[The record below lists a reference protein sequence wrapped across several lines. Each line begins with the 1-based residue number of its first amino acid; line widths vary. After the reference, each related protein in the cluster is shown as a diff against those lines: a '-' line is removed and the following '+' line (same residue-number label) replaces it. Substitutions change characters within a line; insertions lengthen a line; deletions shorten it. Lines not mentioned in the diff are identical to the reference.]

1 MSTQAIET
9 TRFLSHNAVRTIA
22 HQFGTPVYVY
32 DEARLTQAA
41 QEVLNFPHAFG
52 LTPRYAMKALPNGN
66 ILRLFDRL
74 GLHFDAS
81 SGFEVERA
89 MQAGIAAH
97 KIALTAQELPQNF
110 PTLYAAGV
118 ALNACS
124 LAQLRY
130 FGEHFPG
137 QELGIRFNPGLGS
150 GGTNRT
156 NVGGPA
162 ASFGIWHEDRAEVQA
177 IEQKHH
183 LKVIR
188 IHTHI
193 GSGSDP
199 EVWQHVAGMSIGL
212 LEHFPD
218 AHTLNLGGGYKVGR
232 MRHETSTDLQEVGQ
246 PVTRIFV
253 AFGEATGRKIRLEVE
268 PGTYLVANAGCVL
281 TTIQDRTSTGKD
293 GYSFLKIDSGMTEV
307 LRPSMYGAQHPLVVV
322 SATAEQEQRPTIEA
336 VVAGHCCESGDIL
349 TPSAGDPEALEPR
362 ALRGAAVGDYL
373 VIEGAGAYCAG
384 MSSKNYNS
392 FPEAP
397 EVLYRGPEQEPLLIR
412 KRQTLD
418 QIIQNEVFQP
428 GDSSGAN
435 LR

>member
-9 TRFLSHNAVRTIA
+9 TRFLSHSAVRKIA
-22 HQFGTPVYVY
+22 QQFGTPVYVY
-32 DEARLTQAA
+32 DETRLTQAA
-41 QEVLNFPHAFG
+41 REVLHFPNAFG
-52 LTPRYAMKALPNGN
+52 LTVRYAMKALPNGT

-89 MQAGIAAH
+89 MKVGVAAQ

-110 PTLYAAGV
+110 QALHTTGV
-118 ALNACS
+118 TFNACS
-124 LAQLRY
+124 LDQVRY

-137 QELGIRFNPGLGS
+137 QELGLRFNPGLGS

-162 ASFGIWHEDRAEVQA
+162 ASFGIWHEDRAQVQDLV
-177 IEQKHH
+177 QQHR
-183 LKVIR
+183 LRVTR

-199 EVWQHVAGMSIGL
+199 EVWQHVAGLSIGL
-212 LEHFPD
+212 LEHFPE
-218 AHTLNLGGGYKVGR
+218 AHTLNLGGGYQVGR
-232 MRHETSTDLQEVGQ
+232 MSHEPSTDLQEVGH
-246 PVTRIFV
+246 PVVQTFV

-268 PGTYLVANAGCVL
+268 PGTYLVANAGCVI
-281 TTIQDRTSTGKD
+281 TTIQDRTRTGRA
-293 GYSFLKIDSGMTEV
+293 GYTFLKVDSGMTEV

-322 SATAEQEQRPTIEA
+322 PATEAAEREHQTPSAAI
-336 VVAGHCCESGDIL
+336 VAGHCCESGDIL
-349 TPSAGDPEALEPR
+349 TPAAGDPEALAPR
-362 ALRGAAVGDYL
+362 TLRAARIGDYL

-384 MSSKNYNS
+384 MSAKNYNS

-397 EVLYRGPEQEPLLIR
+397 EVLYRGAAQEPALIR

-418 QIIQNEVFQP
+418 QIVQNEV
-428 GDSSGAN
+428 
-435 LR
+435 LV

>member
-1 MSTQAIET
+1 MSTQALET
-9 TRFLSHNAVRTIA
+9 TRFLSHSEVWKIA
-22 HQFGTPVYVY
+22 HRFGTPVYVY
-32 DEARLTQAA
+32 DEAWLTQAA
-41 QEVLNFPHAFG
+41 QQVLNFPNAFG

-89 MQAGIAAH
+89 MKAGIAAA

-110 PTLYAAGV
+110 QALHTAGV
-118 ALNACS
+118 LFNACS

-162 ASFGIWHEDRAEVQA
+162 ASFGIWHEDRATVQA
-177 IEQKHH
+177 IVQQHG
-183 LKVIR
+183 LKVVR

-246 PVTRIFV
+246 PVVRTFV
-253 AFGEATGRKIRLEVE
+253 AFGEATGRRIRLEVE
-268 PGTYLVANAGCVL
+268 PGTYLVANAGCVI
-281 TTIQDRTSTGKD
+281 TTVQDRTSTGQD
-293 GYSFLKIDSGMTEV
+293 GYDFLKIDSGMTEV

-322 SATAEQEQRPTIEA
+322 SATPEGGQEQRPAIEA
-336 VVAGHCCESGDIL
+336 IVAGHCCESGDIL

-362 ALRGAAVGDYL
+362 ALCDARIGDYL
-373 VIEGAGAYCAG
+373 VIEGSGAYCSG

-397 EVLYRGPEQEPLLIR
+397 EVLYRGPDQEPVLIR

-418 QIIQNEVFQP
+418 QIIQNEV
-428 GDSSGAN
+428 
-435 LR
+435 LV

>member
-1 MSTQAIET
+1 MSTQTIET

-22 HQFGTPVYVY
+22 HRFGTPVYVY

-41 QEVLNFPHAFG
+41 QEVLHFPNAFG
-52 LTPRYAMKALPNGN
+52 LTARYAMKALPNGN

-81 SGFEVERA
+81 SGFEAERA

-110 PTLYAAGV
+110 PTLHAAGV

-162 ASFGIWHEDRAEVQA
+162 ASFGIWHEDRAAVQA
-177 IEQKHH
+177 IVQQNA

-246 PVTRIFV
+246 PVVQTFV
-253 AFGEATGRKIRLEVE
+253 AFGEATGRRIQLEVE
-268 PGTYLVANAGCVL
+268 PGTYLVANAGCVV
-281 TTIQDRTSTGKD
+281 TTIQDRARTGKD
-293 GYSFLKIDSGMTEV
+293 GYDFLKVDSGM
-307 LRPSMYGAQHPLVVV
+307 
-322 SATAEQEQRPTIEA
+322 
-336 VVAGHCCESGDIL
+336 D
-349 TPSAGDPEALEPR
+349 
-362 ALRGAAVGDYL
+362 RGAAPQHVWRSASARCRPGNS
-373 VIEGAGAYCAG
+373 GSRAGATADPGRHCC
-384 MSSKNYNS
+384 
-392 FPEAP
+392 
-397 EVLYRGPEQEPLLIR
+397 RPLL
-412 KRQTLD
+412 
-418 QIIQNEVFQP
+418 
-428 GDSSGAN
+428 
-435 LR
+435 

>member
-1 MSTQAIET
+1 MSTQAVET
-9 TRFLSHNAVRTIA
+9 IRFLSHSAVRTIA
-22 HQFGTPVYVY
+22 RQFGTPVYVY

-41 QEVLNFPHAFG
+41 QEVLHFPNAFG
-52 LTPRYAMKALPNGN
+52 LTARYAMKALPNGN
-66 ILRLFDRL
+66 ILRLFDHL

-89 MQAGIAAH
+89 MKAGIAAR

-110 PTLYAAGV
+110 QDLHAAGV
-118 ALNACS
+118 AFNACS

-130 FGEHFPG
+130 FGERFPG

-162 ASFGIWHEDRAEVQA
+162 ASFGIWHEDRATVQA
-177 IEQKHH
+177 IVQQHG
-183 LKVIR
+183 LKVVR

-232 MRHETSTDLQEVGQ
+232 MSHETSTDLQEVGQ
-246 PVTRIFV
+246 PVVQTFM
-253 AFGEATGRKIRLEVE
+253 AFGEATGRRIRLEVE
-268 PGTYLVANAGCVL
+268 PGTYLVANAGGVI
-281 TTIQDRTSTGKD
+281 TTIQDRTRTGKD
-293 GYSFLKIDSGMTEV
+293 GYDFLKIDSGMTEV

-322 SATAEQEQRPTIEA
+322 PATEAAEQGQRPTIDA
-336 VVAGHCCESGDIL
+336 IVAGHCCESGDIL

-362 ALRGAAVGDYL
+362 ALRDAAIGDYL
-373 VIEGAGAYCAG
+373 VIEGAGAYCSG

-397 EVLYRGPEQEPLLIR
+397 EVLYRGPEQEPVLIR

-418 QIIQNEVFQP
+418 QIVQNEV
-428 GDSSGAN
+428 
-435 LR
+435 LV